1 MQHFKFESGRRITF
15 PFKEDNKADSEVKV
29 GRYMWNIYRFRN
41 ATVGEWIT
49 ACVGR
54 EISAYSH
61 CSVLHIV
68 KGKVNPEVL
77 LAAE

>member
-1 MQHFKFESGRRITF
+1 MQHFKFVSGRQITF